1 MKTILLPT
9 DFSKNSLNAINY
21 ATELFKNEVCEF
33 YILNVQKASS
43 FISDDM
49 MVVSSSATIYSTLID
64 AAKKSI
70 TNIISS
76 IKLREDNDKHQF
88 HSIVDY
94 DNFIDSVNQTSEKH
108 QVDLIIMGTKGASGL
123 QRVLF
128 GSNTARVMQRC
139 HTPVLAIPEG
149 CKYAPLNK
157 IAFTT
162 NHINLFTIDELQIL
176 KTVLHLC
183 GSKLYVL
190 HVADEHHLAQKQ
202 LQNMNFFDAYFPDA
216 EHDFID
222 VNKKDMFDTVH
233 QYILDNNIDMLS
245 MISEKHSFLERLFTR
260 HALETFAFGIDVPFL
275 VVESSNKSEAII

>member
-94 DNFIDSVNQTSEKH
+94 DNFIDSINQTSEKH

-233 QYILDNNIDMLS
+233 QYILDNDIDMLS

-260 HALETFAFGIDVPFL
+260 HALETFAFSIDVPFL

>member
-21 ATELFKNEVCEF
+21 ATELLKDEICNF

-49 MVVSSSATIYSTLID
+49 MVVSSSTTIYSTLID

-70 TNIISS
+70 DNIISGL
-76 IKLREDNDKHQF
+76 KLKNSYDNHQF

-94 DNFIDSVNQTSEKH
+94 DNFIDSINQITEKH
-108 QVDLIIMGTKGASGL
+108 QIDLIIMGTKGASGL

-139 HTPVLAIPEG
+139 YVPVLAIPEG
-149 CKYAPLNK
+149 CKYTRLGK

-162 NHINLFTIDELQIL
+162 NHINLYSIEELQVLKDIL
-176 KTVLHLC
+176 ELYN
-183 GSKLYVL
+183 SKLYVL

-202 LQNMNFFDAYFPDA
+202 LQNIDFFKVHFPEA
-216 EHDFID
+216 IHDYID
-222 VNKKDMFDTVH
+222 VNIKDIFSVVH
-233 QYILDNNIDMLS
+233 QYLVDNDIEMLS
-245 MISEKHSFLERLFTR
+245 MISEKHSFLDRLFTR
-260 HALETFAFGIDVPFL
+260 HALETFAFSIDVPFL
-275 VVESSNKSEAII
+275 VMESSLK

>member
-94 DNFIDSVNQTSEKH
+94 DNFIDSINQTSEKH

-233 QYILDNNIDMLS
+233 QYILDNDIDILS

-260 HALETFAFGIDVPFL
+260 HALETFAFSIDVPFL

>member
-94 DNFIDSVNQTSEKH
+94 DNFIHSINQTSEKH

-176 KTVLHLC
+176 KTVLNLC

-233 QYILDNNIDMLS
+233 QYILDNDIDMLS

-260 HALETFAFGIDVPFL
+260 HALETFAFSIDVPFL

>member
-94 DNFIDSVNQTSEKH
+94 DNFIDSINQTSEKH

-260 HALETFAFGIDVPFL
+260 HALETFAFSIDVPFL

>member
-9 DFSKNSLNAINY
+9 DFSKNSINAIKY
-21 ATELFKNEVCEF
+21 ATKLLKNEECDF

-49 MVVSSSATIYSTLID
+49 MSVSSSTTIYSTLID

-70 TNIISS
+70 TNIISGLK
-76 IKLREDNDKHQF
+76 IKQHNDKHQF

-94 DNFIDSVNQTSEKH
+94 DNFIDSINQISDKH

-139 HTPVLAIPEG
+139 HVPVLAIPDG
-149 CKYAPLNK
+149 CRYTSLKK

-162 NHINLFTIDELQIL
+162 NHINLFSIEELEIL
-176 KTVLHLC
+176 KYILALND
-183 GSKLYVL
+183 SKLYIL
-190 HVADEHHLAQKQ
+190 HVADEHHLVQNQ
-202 LQNMNFFDAYFPDA
+202 LQNMEFFNAYFPEA
-216 EHDFID
+216 THDFID
-222 VNKKDMFDTVH
+222 VNKKDMFEIVN
-233 QYILDNNIDMLS
+233 QYIVDNNIDMLS
-245 MISEKHSFLERLFTR
+245 MISEKHSFIDRLFTR
-260 HALETFAFGIDVPFL
+260 HALETFAFSIDVPFL
-275 VVESSNKSEAII
+275 VVESYSI

>member
-9 DFSKNSLNAINY
+9 DFSKNSINAINY
-21 ATELFKNEVCEF
+21 ATELFKNEICNF

-70 TNIISS
+70 SNIISS
-76 IKLREDNDKHQF
+76 IEVSQKNDKHQF
-88 HSIVDY
+88 FSIVDY
-94 DNFIDSVNQTSEKH
+94 DNFIDSINQTSEKH

-149 CKYAPLNK
+149 CKYAPLHK

-162 NHINLFTIDELQIL
+162 NHINLFTIEELQAL
-176 KTVLHLC
+176 KTVLELWN
-183 GSKLYVL
+183 SKLYIL

-202 LQNMNFFDAYFPDA
+202 LQNMDFFDTYFPDA
-216 EHDFID
+216 VHDYID
-222 VNKKDMFDTVH
+222 VNTKDMFDTVH
-233 QYILDNNIDMLS
+233 RYIADNSIDMLA

-260 HALETFAFGIDVPFL
+260 HALETFAFSIDVPFL
-275 VVESSNKSEAII
+275 VMESTSNKF